1 MRKLHALILALFC
14 AASTFAADRI
24 AVAEIMTRGN
34 IDAAGLAGLADQIE
48 AKLGGNYEV
57 ISRTALQAMLK
68 EVAFQT
74 ESGLAD
80 SAGQLAELGRVH
92 GVKYLLVTSVAR
104 IGSRMGMTLMVVDCS
119 TGKVDP
125 KRHVSLDAPDLDGLI
140 RQLDRA
146 LDKIGLLARP
156 AETDTRKQLALFPVQ
171 VATGIAADA
180 GNSFGTKL
188 SEFLL
193 KSGSFELLSREAL
206 KAVAAES
213 ALADAALAAPGQ
225 QIKTGALAVGD
236 WLILPKLTRME
247 LQNLSSGT
255 AIAGTS
261 TRTVATLEAEL
272 RIIEVKSGTVV
283 AVEQITCR
291 RRSNEIPAE
300 TRRDWTAADYRNDL
314 LSLAAETAARKL
326 LERRD
331 PVLVAAV
338 EGNTLYLT
346 RGEGAGMRAGQIY
359 EIYQP
364 GKPVVHPK
372 TGRVLGSTE
381 KRLGEARIE
390 SVTNEMST
398 ASWQGKGE
406 LPAVGAR
413 CRLKADPG
421 TAPAP
426 AAPPAYPMATP

>member
-1 MRKLHALILALFC
+1 M
-14 AASTFAADRI
+14 
-24 AVAEIMTRGN
+24 
-34 IDAAGLAGLADQIE
+34 
-48 AKLGGNYEV
+48 
-57 ISRTALQAMLK
+57 
-68 EVAFQT
+68 
-74 ESGLAD
+74 
-80 SAGQLAELGRVH
+80 
-92 GVKYLLVTSVAR
+92 
-104 IGSRMGMTLMVVDCS
+104 
-119 TGKVDP
+119 
-125 KRHVSLDAPDLDGLI
+125 
-140 RQLDRA
+140 
-146 LDKIGLLARP
+146 
-156 AETDTRKQLALFPVQ
+156 ALFPVQ

-326 LERRD
+326 LERLD

-413 CRLKADPG
+413 CRLKADPQ
-421 TAPAP
+421 TAPPP
-426 AAPPAYPMATP
+426 AAPPAYPKATP

>member
-1 MRKLHALILALFC
+1 MKKLHLFILALFC
-14 AASTFAADRI
+14 VTALHAADRI

-80 SAGQLAELGRVH
+80 SAGQLVELGRVH
-92 GVKYLLVTSVAR
+92 GVKYLLVTSVAQ

-125 KRHVSLDAPDLDGLI
+125 KRHISLDAPDLNGLV
-140 RQLDRA
+140 RRLDWA

-156 AETDTRKQLALFPVQ
+156 GETAARKQLAVFPVQ
-171 VATGIAADA
+171 VAPGIAPAS
-180 GNSFGTKL
+180 GTSFETKL

-193 KSGSFELLSREAL
+193 KSGSFELLGRDTL
-206 KAVAAES
+206 QAVAAES

-236 WLILPKLTRME
+236 WLILPKLTRLE
-247 LQNLSSGT
+247 VQNLSSGT

-272 RIIEVKSGTVV
+272 RIIEVKSGTLV
-283 AVEQITCR
+283 AVESITCR

-300 TRRDWTAADYRNDL
+300 TRRDWTAADYQNDL
-314 LSLAAETAARKL
+314 LSLAAETAGRKL
-326 LERRD
+326 LERLD

-338 EGNTLYLT
+338 DGNTLYLT
-346 RGEGAGMRAGQIY
+346 RGEGAGVRAGQIY

-364 GKPVVHPK
+364 GKPVVHPR
-372 TGRVLGSTE
+372 TGRVLGSAE
-381 KRLGEARIE
+381 KRLGDARIE
-390 SVTNEMST
+390 SVTADMST

-413 CRLKADPG
+413 CRLKADSR
-421 TAPAP
+421 TATPQ
-426 AAPPAYPMATP
+426 AAKPAYPKATP

>member
-140 RQLDRA
+140 RQLYRA

-193 KSGSFELLSREAL
+193 KSGSFELLS
-206 KAVAAES
+206 
-213 ALADAALAAPGQ
+213 
-225 QIKTGALAVGD
+225 
-236 WLILPKLTRME
+236 
-247 LQNLSSGT
+247 
-255 AIAGTS
+255 
-261 TRTVATLEAEL
+261 
-272 RIIEVKSGTVV
+272 
-283 AVEQITCR
+283 
-291 RRSNEIPAE
+291 
-300 TRRDWTAADYRNDL
+300 
-314 LSLAAETAARKL
+314 
-326 LERRD
+326 
-331 PVLVAAV
+331 
-338 EGNTLYLT
+338 
-346 RGEGAGMRAGQIY
+346 
-359 EIYQP
+359 
-364 GKPVVHPK
+364 
-372 TGRVLGSTE
+372 
-381 KRLGEARIE
+381 
-390 SVTNEMST
+390 
-398 ASWQGKGE
+398 
-406 LPAVGAR
+406 
-413 CRLKADPG
+413 
-421 TAPAP
+421 P
-426 AAPPAYPMATP
+426 AAKHSRRLPPNPRWPTPRSLPPASKSKPAHWRSATG

>member
-1 MRKLHALILALFC
+1 MRKLHLSILALFC

-146 LDKIGLLARP
+146 LDQIGLLARP
-156 AETDTRKQLALFPVQ
+156 GETTGRKQLAVFPVQ
-171 VATGIAADA
+171 VAPGIAADA

-188 SEFLL
+188 SELLL

-326 LERRD
+326 LERLD

-413 CRLKADPG
+413 CRLKADPQ
-421 TAPAP
+421 TAPPP
-426 AAPPAYPMATP
+426 AAPPAYPKATP